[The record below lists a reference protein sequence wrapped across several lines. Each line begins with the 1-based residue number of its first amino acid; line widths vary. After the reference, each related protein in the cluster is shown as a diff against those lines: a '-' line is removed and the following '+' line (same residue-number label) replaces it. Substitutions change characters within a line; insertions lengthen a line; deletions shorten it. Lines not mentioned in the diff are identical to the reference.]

1 MKLEMIFMIGNLK
14 QDKEDAQKLLA
25 WVKIINWLD
34 NAILG
39 IQGLPPLSGL
49 LDKTIAEEELF
60 ASLPPRPSCPIC
72 CLPMS
77 VSHTYQSCCGK
88 NICDVCMYAV

>member
-39 IQGLPPLSGL
+39 IQGLPPSPLSGL
-49 LDKTIAEEELF
+49 LDNIIAELRKNYLHLF
-60 ASLPPRPSCPIC
+60 HLDLAVQFAACP
-72 CLPMS
+72 
-77 VSHTYQSCCGK
+77 
-88 NICDVCMYAV
+88 